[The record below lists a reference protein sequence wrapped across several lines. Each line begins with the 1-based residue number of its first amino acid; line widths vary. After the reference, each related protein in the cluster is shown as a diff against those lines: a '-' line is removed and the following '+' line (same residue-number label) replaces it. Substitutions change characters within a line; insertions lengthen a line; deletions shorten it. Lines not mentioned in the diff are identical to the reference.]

1 MPTSPPLSFSSGMAY
16 AESSAMR
23 TLPFESESTWRP
35 NLTSDRANITDGERV
50 GSATIGAALVTYG
63 LKRRDWL
70 GALSAIGGAA
80 LLYRGA
86 TGYCQVSEALGRNTR
101 AGGDT
106 KEALAG
112 SRGVN
117 VCEAVTIDR
126 PASELYRD
134 WRNLESLPERM
145 RHLESVQELGDGTSH
160 WAARGPAG
168 KVFEWDAEILQD
180 IPGKLLSW
188 RSLPGS
194 EVISAGSVNF
204 DEAPGHGTRVTVR
217 LQYDPPGGKIGAYVA
232 WMLRQEPSQQI
243 REDLRE
249 WKRRLETG
257 EVATTD
263 GQSAAR

>member
-1 MPTSPPLSFSSGMAY
+1 MHLY
-16 AESSAMR
+16 KVMR
-23 TLPFESESTWRP
+23 TLPFEHQTPWP
-35 NLTSDRANITDGERV
+35 PHVTSSRANVDDGERI
-50 GSATIGAALVTYG
+50 GSAAAGAALIGYG
-63 LKRRDWL
+63 LKRRDWI
-70 GALSAIGGAA
+70 GALSAIGGAV

-86 TGYCQVSEALGRNTR
+86 TGHCQVYQALGVNRR
-101 AGGDT
+101 AGEDT

-112 SRGVN
+112 ARGVN
-117 VCEAVTIDR
+117 VCEAVAIER
-126 PASELYRD
+126 SASELYRE
-134 WRNLESLPERM
+134 WRNLESLPDRM
-145 RHLESVQELGDGTSH
+145 RHLESVQELSDGTSH

-194 EVISAGSVNF
+194 EIISAGSVNF
-204 DEAPGHGTRVTVR
+204 DEVEGHGTRVTVR

-232 WMLRQEPSQQI
+232 WLLRQEPSQQI

-257 EVATTD
+257 EVATTE
-263 GQSAAR
+263 GQTSGRAS